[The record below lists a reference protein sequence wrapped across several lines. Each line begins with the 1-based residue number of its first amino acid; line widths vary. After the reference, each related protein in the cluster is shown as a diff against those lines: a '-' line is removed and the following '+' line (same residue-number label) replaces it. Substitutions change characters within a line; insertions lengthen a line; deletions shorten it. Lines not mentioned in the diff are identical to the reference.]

1 MSLTWLWTLFL
12 RRYSCSTGKCNSSL
26 NCCPELRTSS
36 SMSKHK
42 VGGNSS
48 ERRRK
53 NAVGPSGS
61 LVPEPITSYTSGA
74 TGTSGSGGV
83 GGSKPTEE
91 TNRSSNSSKMKPRF
105 MNLDHIKNPFSDEAI
120 DTFFQKSDV
129 SFLSIRS
136 GIRPTSIARDR
147 IKETA
152 NKEKYE
158 LTR

>member
-1 MSLTWLWTLFL
+1 
-12 RRYSCSTGKCNSSL
+12 
-26 NCCPELRTSS
+26 
-36 SMSKHK
+36 MSKHK

-91 TNRSSNSSKMKPRF
+91 TNRSSNSSKMKPPRF

-120 DTFFQKSDV
+120 DTFFQKSEV
-129 SFLSIRS
+129 TFLSIRS
-136 GIRPTSIARDR
+136 GIRSAQLVSPGT
-147 IKETA
+147 E
-152 NKEKYE
+152 
-158 LTR
+158 